1 MLVLSR
7 KVGQRIM
14 IGDNITVV
22 VQRLAGGRVSLAID
36 APREISV
43 VRGELKP
50 FGVAPEPAAN
60 DAFGDTFQSVTKQ
73 SALL

>member
-14 IGDNITVV
+14 IGAGIVV
-22 VQRLAGGRVSLAID
+22 VIKRVAGQRVTFGIE
-36 APREISV
+36 APQNVRV

-50 FGVAPEPAAN
+50 FEEPLAVQPEAE
-60 DAFGDTFQSVTKQ
+60 FEVTLKPR
-73 SALL
+73 